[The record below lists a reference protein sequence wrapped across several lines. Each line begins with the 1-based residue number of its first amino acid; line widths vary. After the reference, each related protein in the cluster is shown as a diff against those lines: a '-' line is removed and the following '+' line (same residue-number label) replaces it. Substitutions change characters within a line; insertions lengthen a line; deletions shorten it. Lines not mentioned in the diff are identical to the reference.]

1 MAESAT
7 AQRVRK
13 SVTDGIR
20 LAYLPFCP
28 ARGNDRMQRMKTAHE
43 ELESF
48 MLTQIQERKA
58 ELRGQIAGG
67 KRDDVFSLL
76 IRANEE
82 DAVSQGD
89 GKKHATLSNQELVSK
104 LPLWFLDRN
113 FKLSKPLPD
122 SQCVCAPLCWT

>member
-1 MAESAT
+1 MGESAP

-20 LAYLPFCP
+20 LAYLLFCP
-28 ARGNDRMQRMKTAHE
+28 ARGNDRMQRMKAAHE

-67 KRDDVFSLL
+67 KQRDDVFSLL

-82 DAVSQGD
+82 DAASQGD

-104 LPLWFLDRN
+104 LPSLVPR
-113 FKLSKPLPD
+113 
-122 SQCVCAPLCWT
+122 SQF